1 MEKNQ
6 KYLIIQD
13 ENRQLSQDI
22 MFAYQRAK
30 SFEEENKIMREM
42 QLSVQT
48 QQTNGRNL
56 KIQKGNSNNSLYY
69 LEYGNEYNPEGKQR
83 RISNVSGGA
92 IQTDDEI
99 LITSRNSSAEKH
111 DKAKPDLSALE

>member
-42 QLSVQT
+42 QLSV
-48 QQTNGRNL
+48 
-56 KIQKGNSNNSLYY
+56 
-69 LEYGNEYNPEGKQR
+69 
-83 RISNVSGGA
+83 
-92 IQTDDEI
+92 
-99 LITSRNSSAEKH
+99 
-111 DKAKPDLSALE
+111 